1 MAGEVLHVGRL
12 LGEHARL
19 NLLLLMRSRQ
29 QTVTYILSDFL
40 GQIAGVTGVIL
51 LATTFEGIAGWSR
64 PEILFL
70 LGYGLTVRGVES
82 TFFSYNLAAVSR
94 RIGRGQLDHSLLQPQ
109 SLLMTFA
116 TEGFAPVDGTA
127 LLVPGI
133 GLLVTAAA
141 TGAGVAGAAAL
152 AVLPVMVVA
161 SALVLVGFN
170 FIWGS
175 LAFWAP
181 AGAEEL
187 SPVATGLLRGLSD
200 FPLDPLVRGLKVAL
214 VTIVPAA
221 HMAWLPAG
229 AVLGRQPLATA
240 GWTVLAAVVTLGI
253 ATVVFRRGMAH
264 YGYTGSQRY
273 SDFGHRR

>member
-1 MAGEVLHVGRL
+1 MAGELPQVARL
-12 LGEHARL
+12 LGAHARL
-19 NLLLLMRSRQ
+19 NVLLLMRSRQ
-29 QTVTYILSDFL
+29 QTLTYLVSDLL
-40 GQIAGVTGVIL
+40 GQVAGVTGVLL
-51 LATTFEGIAGWSR
+51 LATTFDGIAGWSR
-64 PEILFL
+64 AEMMFL
-70 LGYGLTVRGVES
+70 LGYGLTVRGIES

-109 SLLMTFA
+109 PLLLTFA

-127 LLVPGI
+127 LLIPGI
-133 GLLVTAAA
+133 GLLFSASAA
-141 TGAGVAGAAAL
+141 GAGVAGPWSL
-152 AVLPVMVVA
+152 AVLPVVLVA

-181 AGAEEL
+181 SGAEEL

-200 FPLDPLVRGLKVAL
+200 LPLDPLVSGLKVAL
-214 VTIVPAA
+214 VTVVPAA

-240 GWTVLAAVVTLGI
+240 GWTILAAAVTLAVAALI
-253 ATVVFRRGMAH
+253 FRRGMEH